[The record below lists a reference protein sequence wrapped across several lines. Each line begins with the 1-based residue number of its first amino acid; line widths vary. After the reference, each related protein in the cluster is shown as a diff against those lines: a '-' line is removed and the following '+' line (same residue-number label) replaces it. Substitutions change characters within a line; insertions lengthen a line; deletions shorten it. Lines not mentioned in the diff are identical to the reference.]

1 MTENVKGKV
10 PHVSLAIAKTKAQKI
25 TDKATRTTEKMHDDV
40 TASLDQLQ
48 HSEPVAKNVRP
59 NVKTVA
65 DKVGAGTRAAK
76 HGAGS
81 HMKKM

>member
-10 PHVSLAIAKTKAQKI
+10 PHVSLAIAKTKAQKM
-25 TDKATRTTEKMHDDV
+25 TDKTTRTTEKMHDDV

-48 HSEPVAKNVRP
+48 HSGAAAQAARP
-59 NVKTVA
+59 NAKSGA
-65 DKVGAGTRAAK
+65 GKSGAGTRTAK
-76 HGAGS
+76 HSAGS